1 MKKTVWKLYSG
12 ASWTLD
18 ELWQVL
24 KFTVI
29 TVAVGYFLAVLAHV
43 W

>member
-12 ASWTLD
+12 ASWTLG

-24 KFTVI
+24 KYTGL
-29 TVAVGYFLAVLAHV
+29 TVAVGYLLALIAHV